1 MTDQIT
7 PTSQTEPTS
16 LTQNEA
22 ILTAQIEEL
31 QNIITEQNET
41 IAGLHEK
48 ITTLRRVIDGYD
60 KAHAHEKRELWF
72 SLRDKYACAVAQGEL
87 ASQSETKGIW
97 ENPIAYAELVYRFAD
112 ALMAQRDK
120 KDEPS
125 ADCRFCCECLI
136 SMPPRTWSVCKC
148 GMCICDN
155 CQCAK
160 CLWTAKPKGKD
171 KKDAD

>member
-1 MTDQIT
+1 MMTEDELKEIESWLKKA
-7 PTSQTEPTS
+7 PIDVNFHIEC
-16 LTQNEA
+16 
-22 ILTAQIEEL
+22 EEL
-31 QNIITEQNET
+31 
-41 IAGLHEK
+41 IAE
-48 ITTLRRVIDGYD
+48 IRRLQQP
-60 KAHAHEKRELWF
+60 KELSCPF
-72 SLRDKYACAVAQGEL
+72 CNDDD
-87 ASQSETKGIW
+87 
-97 ENPIAYAELVYRFAD
+97 FD
-112 ALMAQRDK
+112 LMAQRDK

>member
-31 QNIITEQNET
+31 QNIITEQNQT
-41 IAGLHEK
+41 ISGLHEK

-72 SLRDKYACAVAQGEL
+72 SLRDKYACAVAQGLL
-87 ASQSETKGIW
+87 AGAEYEETTPW
-97 ENPIAYAELVYRFAD
+97 QQIAEAVFNGAD

-120 KDEPS
+120 KDAIPS
-125 ADCRFCCECLI
+125 WIVDF
-136 SMPPRTWSVCKC
+136 VV
-148 GMCICDN
+148 N
-155 CQCAK
+155 
-160 CLWTAKPKGKD
+160 
-171 KKDAD
+171 DAVS